1 MLQFFLTKSVQTPQ
15 SVDSKKGL
23 NVLSDLFSNLVTKDK
38 DSIKKWFE
46 GKLHDLPAF
55 EDEGWRGVN
64 LGMPHDVS
72 DFNDKAPPK
81 ADVRPVKKLDMAKF
95 SAFGSSSRN
104 TSKQVSPTMSRA
116 TSKKMLEIKGGND
129 PSKKNI
135 SSVKNIVN
143 PDSAKEL
150 DLVNNKD
157 NGSKKN
163 LSQRDTGVG
172 LSKSDSVPQAL
183 KKDDSLAQGINNKAA
198 TPNLSQNQSAGNLN
212 STEPGSK
219 TESTKS

>member
-1 MLQFFLTKSVQTPQ
+1 
-15 SVDSKKGL
+15 
-23 NVLSDLFSNLVTKDK
+23 
-38 DSIKKWFE
+38 
-46 GKLHDLPAF
+46 
-55 EDEGWRGVN
+55 
-64 LGMPHDVS
+64 
-72 DFNDKAPPK
+72 
-81 ADVRPVKKLDMAKF
+81 MAKF

-219 TESTKS
+219 TESTKSQSKPSSVNKHNIPKEQDEGWIPENEGNVADSSGFGPEKVKPEKVEIKTKKLDTSKFGAFGKKDDKLPPAPPRKKVVGGSPFGKK